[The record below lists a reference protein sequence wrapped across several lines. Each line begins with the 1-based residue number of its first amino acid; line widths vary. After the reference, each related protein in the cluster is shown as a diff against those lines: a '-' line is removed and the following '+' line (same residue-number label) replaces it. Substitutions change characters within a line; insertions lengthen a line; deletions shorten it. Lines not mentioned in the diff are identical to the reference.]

1 MNELFI
7 NIISV
12 VVTVVVIPLITLL
25 GTKLIKWITTK
36 IDDEKSARILSDA
49 STIILNSVKTVF
61 QTYVDA
67 LKKNGTFNQSAQEEA
82 MNKAK
87 EIALS
92 QLSSETIKFIE
103 KNYGDAGSWLTV
115 QIEATI
121 NTLKNESGK
130 IV

>member
-121 NTLKNESGK
+121 NTLKTK
-130 IV
+130 